1 MSNARGVNARGALG
15 RYGEELAARRLTEAG
30 MTVLERNWRCGRTGE
45 IDIVAR
51 DGDALVVCEV
61 KTRRAGAFEHPMAAV
76 TPTKAD
82 RLRGLARTLAAGTRR
97 GPTGRRPHRRRGR
110 RPPRARRTRR
120 GARTGGGLMGFARTC
135 SVALVG
141 VEGVIVEV
149 QADLEPGVAAFTLVG
164 LPDKSLTESKDRVRA
179 AVVNSGA
186 EWPQKKL
193 TVGLSPASVPKAG
206 SGFDL
211 AVACAVLGA
220 SERIDPRMLSDIVMI
235 GELGL
240 DGRVRPVRGILPAV
254 LAAAEAG
261 YEQVVVPECAAAEA
275 SLVPGVSVLGVRTLR
290 QLIAVL
296 ADEPVPDE
304 EPDEGRPDPLMAGLR
319 LPGTGAATGMHTV
332 GAAQQDQGHDLAD
345 VVGQLAARTAVEVAA
360 AGGHHLFLEGPPGAG
375 KTMLAERLPAILPSL
390 AKEESLEVTAVHS
403 VAGLLPAG
411 KPLVDVPPYCAP
423 HHSATMQALVGGGQ
437 GVARPGAV
445 SLAHRGVLFLDET
458 PEFSSQALD
467 ALRQPLEAGH
477 VVIARSAGVVRFPAK
492 FLMVLAANPCPCG
505 RFSRTDDLCECPP
518 AAIRRYQ
525 ARLSGPLL
533 DRVDLRVE
541 VDRVTR
547 SELSQSAARG
557 ESTAVVAERV
567 RAARERAA
575 LRLAGTLWRTNSEV
589 PGRELRSRWHAAPGA
604 MDEAERSLERGLLTA
619 RGLDRVLR
627 VAWTI
632 ADLVGH
638 DRPDAADVNLA
649 LQLRTGVPR
658 GMPMAIGAL
667 T

>member
-1 MSNARGVNARGALG
+1 
-15 RYGEELAARRLTEAG
+15 
-30 MTVLERNWRCGRTGE
+30 
-45 IDIVAR
+45 
-51 DGDALVVCEV
+51 
-61 KTRRAGAFEHPMAAV
+61 
-76 TPTKAD
+76 
-82 RLRGLARTLAAGTRR
+82 
-97 GPTGRRPHRRRGR
+97 
-110 RPPRARRTRR
+110 
-120 GARTGGGLMGFARTC
+120 MGFARTC
-135 SVALVG
+135 SVALAG
-141 VEGVIVEV
+141 VEGVVVEV

-164 LPDKSLTESKDRVRA
+164 LPDKSLTESRDRVRA

-193 TVGLSPASVPKAG
+193 TVGLSPASVPKSG
-206 SGFDL
+206 SGFDM
-211 AVACAVLGA
+211 AVAAAVLGA
-220 SERIDPRMLSDIVMI
+220 AERIDPRVLADIVMI

-275 SLVPGVSVLGVRTLR
+275 SLVPDVSVLGVRSLR

-296 ADEPVPDE
+296 ADEPVPE
-304 EPDEGRPDPLMAGLR
+304 EEQDHQGRPDPLLAGLR
-319 LPGTGAATGMHTV
+319 MPGTGAATGMHSMGT
-332 GAAQQDQGHDLAD
+332 AQYENGRDLAD
-345 VVGQLAARTAVEVAA
+345 VVGQESARTAVEVAA
-360 AGGHHLFLEGPPGAG
+360 AGGHNLFLEGPPGAG
-375 KTMLAERLPAILPSL
+375 KTMLAERLPAILPRL
-390 AKEESLEVTAVHS
+390 HRTESLEVTAVHS
-403 VAGLLPAG
+403 VAGLLPPG
-411 KPLVDVPPYCAP
+411 KPLIDVAPYCAP
-423 HHSATMQALVGGGQ
+423 HHSATMQALVGGGP
-437 GVARPGAV
+437 GIARPGAV

-467 ALRQPLEAGH
+467 ALRQPLESGH
-477 VVIARSAGVVRFPAK
+477 VVIARSAGVVRFPAR

-505 RFSRTDDLCECPP
+505 RFSRNDELCECPS

-541 VDRVTR
+541 VERLTRGQLAGEGFRGDTTARV
-547 SELSQSAARG
+547 AD
-557 ESTAVVAERV
+557 RV

-575 LRLAGTLWRTNSEV
+575 VRLDGTPWRSNSEV

-604 MDEAERSLERGLLTA
+604 LEEAERSLERGALTA

-627 VAWTI
+627 VSWTV

-638 DRPDAADVNLA
+638 DRPDARDVALA

-658 GMPMAIGAL
+658 GVPMTLGAL

>member
-1 MSNARGVNARGALG
+1 
-15 RYGEELAARRLTEAG
+15 
-30 MTVLERNWRCGRTGE
+30 
-45 IDIVAR
+45 
-51 DGDALVVCEV
+51 
-61 KTRRAGAFEHPMAAV
+61 MA
-76 TPTKAD
+76 
-82 RLRGLARTLAAGTRR
+82 
-97 GPTGRRPHRRRGR
+97 
-110 RPPRARRTRR
+110 
-120 GARTGGGLMGFARTC
+120 FARTC

-141 VEGVIVEV
+141 VEGVVVEV

-164 LPDKSLTESKDRVRA
+164 LPDKSLTESRDRVRA

-193 TVGLSPASVPKAG
+193 TVGLSPASVPKSG
-206 SGFDL
+206 SGFDM
-211 AVACAVLGA
+211 AVAAAVLGA
-220 SERIDPRMLSDIVMI
+220 AERIDPRVLADIVMI

-275 SLVPGVSVLGVRTLR
+275 SLVPGISVLGVRSLR

-296 ADEPVPDE
+296 ADEPVPEETHDE
-304 EPDEGRPDPLMAGLR
+304 QGRPDPLLAGLR
-319 LPGTGAATGMHTV
+319 MPGTGAATGMYGM
-332 GAAQQDQGHDLAD
+332 GAAQHEHDLAD
-345 VVGQLAARTAVEVAA
+345 VVGQESARTAVEVAA

-375 KTMLAERLPAILPSL
+375 KTMLAERLPAILPRL
-390 AKEESLEVTAVHS
+390 CRAESLEVTAVHS
-403 VAGLLPAG
+403 VAGLLPPG
-411 KPLVDVPPYCAP
+411 RPLIDTAPYCAP
-423 HHSATMQALVGGGQ
+423 HHSATMQALVGGGP
-437 GVARPGAV
+437 GFARPGAV

-458 PEFSSQALD
+458 PEFSSHALD
-467 ALRQPLEAGH
+467 ALRQPLESGH
-477 VVIARSAGVVRFPAK
+477 VVIARSAGVVRFPAR

-505 RFSRTDDLCECPP
+505 RFSRKEDLCECPP
-518 AAIRRYQ
+518 SAIRRYQ

-547 SELSQSAARG
+547 SQLAGSGSRG
-557 ESTAVVAERV
+557 DATTVVADRV

-575 LRLAGTLWRTNSEV
+575 ARLTGTPWLSNSEV
-589 PGRELRSRWHAAPGA
+589 PGRELRNRWHAAPGA
-604 MDEAERSLERGLLTA
+604 LEDAERSLERGVLTA

-627 VAWTI
+627 VAWTV

-638 DRPDAADVNLA
+638 DRPDAADVALA

-658 GMPMAIGAL
+658 GVPMALGASR
-667 T
+667 

>member
-1 MSNARGVNARGALG
+1 
-15 RYGEELAARRLTEAG
+15 
-30 MTVLERNWRCGRTGE
+30 
-45 IDIVAR
+45 
-51 DGDALVVCEV
+51 
-61 KTRRAGAFEHPMAAV
+61 
-76 TPTKAD
+76 
-82 RLRGLARTLAAGTRR
+82 
-97 GPTGRRPHRRRGR
+97 
-110 RPPRARRTRR
+110 
-120 GARTGGGLMGFARTC
+120 MGFARTC

-141 VEGVIVEV
+141 VEGVVVEV

-164 LPDKSLTESKDRVRA
+164 LPDKSLTESRDRVRA

-193 TVGLSPASVPKAG
+193 TVGLSPASVPKSG

-211 AVACAVLGA
+211 AVAAAVLGA
-220 SERIDPRMLSDIVMI
+220 AERIDPRVLADILMI

-275 SLVPGVSVLGVRTLR
+275 SLVPDVSVLGVRSLR

-296 ADEPVPDE
+296 SDEPVPE
-304 EPDEGRPDPLMAGLR
+304 EEQDRQGGPDPLMAGLR
-319 LPGTGAATGMHTV
+319 MPGTGAATGMHSM
-332 GAAQQDQGHDLAD
+332 GAAQHDHGHDLAD
-345 VVGQLAARTAVEVAA
+345 VVGQTSARTAVEVAA

-375 KTMLAERLPAILPSL
+375 KTMLAERLPAILPRL
-390 AKEESLEVTAVHS
+390 GRAESLEVTAVHS
-403 VAGLLPAG
+403 VAGLLPPG
-411 KPLVDVPPYCAP
+411 KPLIDVAPYCAP
-423 HHSATMQALVGGGQ
+423 HHSATMQALVGGGP
-437 GVARPGAV
+437 GVGRPGAV

-458 PEFSSQALD
+458 PEFSSHALD

-477 VVIARSAGVVRFPAK
+477 VVIARSAGVVRFPAR

-505 RFSRTDDLCECPP
+505 RFSQKEDLCECSPSSV
-518 AAIRRYQ
+518 RRYQ

-547 SELSQSAARG
+547 RELAGDGSRG
-557 ESTAVVAERV
+557 DSTATVADRV
-567 RAARERAA
+567 RGARERAA
-575 LRLAGTLWRTNSEV
+575 ARLAGTPWRSNSEV
-589 PGRELRSRWHAAPGA
+589 PGRELRSRWYAAPGA
-604 MDEAERSLERGLLTA
+604 LDDAERCLERGVLTA

-627 VAWTI
+627 VAWTV

-638 DRPDAADVNLA
+638 DRPDARDVALA

-658 GMPMAIGAL
+658 GVPMELGAL

>member
-1 MSNARGVNARGALG
+1 
-15 RYGEELAARRLTEAG
+15 
-30 MTVLERNWRCGRTGE
+30 
-45 IDIVAR
+45 
-51 DGDALVVCEV
+51 
-61 KTRRAGAFEHPMAAV
+61 
-76 TPTKAD
+76 
-82 RLRGLARTLAAGTRR
+82 
-97 GPTGRRPHRRRGR
+97 
-110 RPPRARRTRR
+110 
-120 GARTGGGLMGFARTC
+120 MGFARTC

-141 VEGVIVEV
+141 VEGVVVEV

-164 LPDKSLTESKDRVRA
+164 LPDKSLTESRDRVRA

-220 SERIDPRMLSDIVMI
+220 AERIDPRVLSDIVMI

-254 LAAAEAG
+254 LAAADAG

-275 SLVPGVSVLGVRTLR
+275 SLVPGVSVLGVRSLR

-296 ADEPVPDE
+296 TDEPVPEE
-304 EPDEGRPDPLMAGLR
+304 EPDELGRPDPLLAGLR
-319 LPGTGAATGMHTV
+319 MPGTGAATGMHSI
-332 GAAQQDQGHDLAD
+332 GAAQQDTGHDLAD
-345 VVGQLAARTAVEVAA
+345 VVGQISARTAVEVAA

-375 KTMLAERLPAILPSL
+375 KTMLAERLPAVLPRL
-390 AKEESLEVTAVHS
+390 TRQESLEVTAVHS
-403 VAGLLPAG
+403 VAGLLPPG
-411 KPLVDVPPYCAP
+411 KPLIDVAPYCAP
-423 HHSATMQALVGGGQ
+423 HHSATMQSLVGGGANI
-437 GVARPGAV
+437 ARPGAV

-458 PEFSSQALD
+458 PEFRGQALD
-467 ALRQPLEAGH
+467 ALRQPLESGH
-477 VVIARSAGVVRFPAK
+477 VVIARSAGVVRFPAR

-505 RFSRTDDLCECPP
+505 RFSLRDSLCDCPP
-518 AAIRRYQ
+518 SVIRRYQ
-525 ARLSGPLL
+525 ARISGPLL

-541 VDRVTR
+541 VDPVGRA
-547 SELSQSAARG
+547 ELAQRGPGG
-557 ESTAVVAERV
+557 ESTATVAARV

-575 LRLAGTLWRTNSEV
+575 ARLEGTPWRTNSEV
-589 PGRELRSRWHAAPGA
+589 PGRELRTRWHAAPGA
-604 MDEAERSLERGLLTA
+604 LDDAERSLERGVLTA

-627 VAWTI
+627 VAWTV

-638 DRPDAADVNLA
+638 DRPDATDVALA

-658 GMPMAIGAL
+658 GVPMAIGAL
-667 T
+667 A

>member
-1 MSNARGVNARGALG
+1 
-15 RYGEELAARRLTEAG
+15 
-30 MTVLERNWRCGRTGE
+30 
-45 IDIVAR
+45 
-51 DGDALVVCEV
+51 
-61 KTRRAGAFEHPMAAV
+61 
-76 TPTKAD
+76 
-82 RLRGLARTLAAGTRR
+82 
-97 GPTGRRPHRRRGR
+97 
-110 RPPRARRTRR
+110 
-120 GARTGGGLMGFARTC
+120 MGFARTC

-141 VEGVIVEV
+141 VEGVVVEV

-164 LPDKSLTESKDRVRA
+164 LPDKSLTESRDRVRA
-179 AVVNSGA
+179 AVVNSGG

-193 TVGLSPASVPKAG
+193 TVGLSPASVPKGG

-220 SERIDPRMLSDIVMI
+220 SERIDPRVLADIVMI

-254 LAAAEAG
+254 LAAADAG

-275 SLVPGVSVLGVRTLR
+275 SLVPGVSVLGVRSLR

-304 EPDEGRPDPLMAGLR
+304 EPDEVGRPDPLLAGLR
-319 LPGTGAATGMHTV
+319 VPGTGAATGMHSF
-332 GAAQQDQGHDLAD
+332 GAAQHEQGHDLAD
-345 VVGQLAARTAVEVAA
+345 VVGQISARTAVEVAA

-375 KTMLAERLPAILPSL
+375 KTMLAERLPAILPRL
-390 AKEESLEVTAVHS
+390 TREESLEVTAVHS
-403 VAGLLPAG
+403 VAGLLPPG
-411 KPLVDVPPYCAP
+411 KPLIDIAPYCAP

-437 GVARPGAV
+437 GIARPGAV
-445 SLAHRGVLFLDET
+445 SLSHRGVLFLDET
-458 PEFSSQALD
+458 PEFSGRALD

-505 RFSRTDDLCECPP
+505 RFSQTDDFCECPP
-518 AAIRRYQ
+518 SAVRRYQ

-547 SELSQSAARG
+547 AELTLRGARG
-557 ESTAVVAERV
+557 ESTATVADRV
-567 RAARERAA
+567 RSARQRASA
-575 LRLAGTLWRTNSEV
+575 RLAGTPWRTNSEI
-589 PGRELRSRWHAAPGA
+589 PGRELRSRWHAASGA
-604 MDEAERSLERGLLTA
+604 MDEAERNLERGVLTA

-627 VAWTI
+627 VAWTV

-638 DRPDAADVNLA
+638 DRPDATDVALA

-658 GMPMAIGAL
+658 GVPMAIGAM

>member
-1 MSNARGVNARGALG
+1 
-15 RYGEELAARRLTEAG
+15 
-30 MTVLERNWRCGRTGE
+30 
-45 IDIVAR
+45 
-51 DGDALVVCEV
+51 
-61 KTRRAGAFEHPMAAV
+61 
-76 TPTKAD
+76 
-82 RLRGLARTLAAGTRR
+82 
-97 GPTGRRPHRRRGR
+97 
-110 RPPRARRTRR
+110 
-120 GARTGGGLMGFARTC
+120 MGFARTC

-141 VEGVIVEV
+141 VEGVVVEV

-164 LPDKSLTESKDRVRA
+164 LPDKSLTESRDRVRA
-179 AVVNSGA
+179 AVVNSGG

-193 TVGLSPASVPKAG
+193 TVGLSPASVPKGG

-220 SERIDPRMLSDIVMI
+220 SERIDPRVLADIVMI

-254 LAAAEAG
+254 LAAADAG

-275 SLVPGVSVLGVRTLR
+275 SLVPGVSVLGVRSLR

-304 EPDEGRPDPLMAGLR
+304 EPDEVGRPDPLLAGLR
-319 LPGTGAATGMHTV
+319 VPGTGAATGMHSF
-332 GAAQQDQGHDLAD
+332 GAAQHEQGHDLAD
-345 VVGQLAARTAVEVAA
+345 VVGQISARTAVEVAA

-375 KTMLAERLPAILPSL
+375 KTMLAERLPAILPRL
-390 AKEESLEVTAVHS
+390 TREESLEVTAVHS
-403 VAGLLPAG
+403 VAGLLPPG
-411 KPLVDVPPYCAP
+411 KPLIDIAPYCAP

-437 GVARPGAV
+437 GIARPGAV
-445 SLAHRGVLFLDET
+445 SLSHRGVLFLDET
-458 PEFSSQALD
+458 PEFSGRALD

-505 RFSRTDDLCECPP
+505 RFSQTDDFCECPP
-518 AAIRRYQ
+518 SAVRRYQ

-547 SELSQSAARG
+547 AELTLRGARG
-557 ESTAVVAERV
+557 ESTATVADRV
-567 RAARERAA
+567 RTARQRASA
-575 LRLAGTLWRTNSEV
+575 RLAGTPWRTNSEI
-589 PGRELRSRWHAAPGA
+589 PGRELRSRWHAASGA
-604 MDEAERSLERGLLTA
+604 MDEAERNLERGVLTA

-627 VAWTI
+627 VAWTV

-638 DRPDAADVNLA
+638 DRPDATDVALA

-658 GMPMAIGAL
+658 GVPMAIGAM

>member
-1 MSNARGVNARGALG
+1 
-15 RYGEELAARRLTEAG
+15 
-30 MTVLERNWRCGRTGE
+30 
-45 IDIVAR
+45 
-51 DGDALVVCEV
+51 
-61 KTRRAGAFEHPMAAV
+61 
-76 TPTKAD
+76 
-82 RLRGLARTLAAGTRR
+82 
-97 GPTGRRPHRRRGR
+97 
-110 RPPRARRTRR
+110 
-120 GARTGGGLMGFARTC
+120 MGFARTC

-141 VEGVIVEV
+141 VEGVVVEV

-164 LPDKSLTESKDRVRA
+164 LPDKSLSESRERVRA
-179 AVVNSGA
+179 AVVNSGG

-220 SERIDPRMLSDIVMI
+220 AERIDPRVLADIVMI

-254 LAAAEAG
+254 LAAADAG

-275 SLVPGVSVLGVRTLR
+275 SLVPGVSVLGVRSLR

-304 EPDEGRPDPLMAGLR
+304 EPVEHGRPDPLLAGLR
-319 LPGTGAATGMHTV
+319 VPGTGAATGVHTM
-332 GAAQQDQGHDLAD
+332 GAAQHDQGHDLAD
-345 VVGQLAARTAVEVAA
+345 VVGQISARTAVEVAA

-375 KTMLAERLPAILPSL
+375 KTMLAERLPAILPRL
-390 AKEESLEVTAVHS
+390 GRQESLEVTAVHS
-403 VAGLLPAG
+403 VAGLLPPG
-411 KPLVDVPPYCAP
+411 KPLIDTAPYCAP
-423 HHSATMQALVGGGQ
+423 HHSATMQSLVGGGP
-437 GVARPGAV
+437 GIARPGAV
-445 SLAHRGVLFLDET
+445 SLSHRGVLFLDET
-458 PEFSSQALD
+458 PEFSSRALD

-505 RFSRTDDLCECPP
+505 RFSRADDFCECPP
-518 AAIRRYQ
+518 STIRRYQ

-547 SELSQSAARG
+547 AELTRRGARG
-557 ESTAVVAERV
+557 ESTTTVADRV
-567 RAARERAA
+567 GAARQRAAA
-575 LRLAGTLWRTNSEV
+575 RLQGTPWLTNSEV
-589 PGRELRSRWHAAPGA
+589 PGRELRSRWHAANGA
-604 MDEAERSLERGLLTA
+604 MDEAERSLERGVLTA

-627 VAWTI
+627 VAWTV

-638 DRPDAADVNLA
+638 DRPDATDVALA

-658 GMPMAIGAL
+658 GVPMAIGAL